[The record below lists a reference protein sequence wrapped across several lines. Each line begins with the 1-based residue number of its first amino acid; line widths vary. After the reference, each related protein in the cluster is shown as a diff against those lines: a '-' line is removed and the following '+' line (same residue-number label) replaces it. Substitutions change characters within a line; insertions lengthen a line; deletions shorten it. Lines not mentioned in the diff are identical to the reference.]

1 MPDFNAQIAQ
11 INANRQ
17 AFSIQQRQL
26 YDLQLRQQ
34 KGEAVDPLTLKA
46 ATDKVASA
54 KNNLQASISTL
65 HQGQTLD
72 SLVNQWDADVPLM
85 MLPIRLQT
93 RIVTTQNQAE
103 SPSFF
108 MLLVRVYPDDIF
120 IQTHEDLLTDDEVQA
135 AKIYWSRIRLAEQPT
150 VPNVQQIALKKEAW
164 REVSTQF
171 GGGRSLYIS
180 KRTTPL
186 NRIDLG
192 KLTTDSAIQYDA
204 AALTT
209 KSKAWTEAAKTS
221 LLPDRF
227 QVMVYNNS
235 VEGSLPH
242 ITQMGN
248 LIPDTLQV
256 GIDPLND
263 NGSFKKKNGEIL
275 AGDDVKWMTDFVE
288 AERVGM
294 GIKVPLPM
302 SFFPAHTLRHP
313 QLRAAYLRGLGIS
326 RIVVVGV
333 LNSADKV
340 HSSVLV
346 KKLFENHLYSSKG
359 LSFLKKGTPTNNTDE
374 ENSAWSI
381 YNDPLSINYYDGYK
395 AFSDEDSICDG
406 VKLAKA
412 LGVLKSVFQA
422 VPNAEKQDNMVAQ
435 QMNRAI
441 YPATIGHYFDNLMA
455 GVVTNQAEL
464 KSFFNAYVVGSGN
477 LPSFRVGRQP
487 YGVVLSG
494 EYQKYAATE
503 EGTFYQALTRVL
515 TTLDG
520 VWQSLVKEIPRVGKG
535 TDPALTLT
543 DILSL
548 HAHSVDFAQQW
559 FYPASMATLNLGTF
573 NYAQTQANNRALVLE
588 FLRTVGF
595 QGSAAPFV
603 GGLVQH
609 ASKVSKPLSPENIV
623 KPDSFEENTPLS
635 NGANFNYLLW
645 LSELTSLR
653 ELEVLPQG
661 SRAESASLL
670 MLMMRQS
677 YLKLFSEA
685 LISFVKLP
693 IFKATEA
700 RNIIRVVRN
709 FQTTVNAS
717 AFNLTPNNPPAT
729 VWEIFN
735 TVIALDELHPA
746 IGVETAN
753 KFANKTL
760 SDMILSSGLVDS
772 VNRFFMQQNNPLVQ
786 NTLKPI
792 LEFYGLKVRLKY
804 LANIPA
810 AALER
815 ALVSHFDCVAHRL
828 DAWQEGV
835 IARRLDKN
843 RAKPAKA
850 EGVYIGAFGWVENLK
865 LTGNKTGTEGGFIHA
880 PSPTHA
886 TTAAVLKSAF
896 LNHKTPNGQSLFA
909 LNLHSRRLQQAQQ
922 VLERMRNGERL
933 ESILGYHFERAL
945 QDISATQNNAAA
957 NFILIFRK
965 IYPIT
970 AVQLPPNPA
979 EKAVEVVSN
988 PTLVNGLAIAEEF
1001 LQTPATPSVDPKT
1014 IWRSRIGIAATD
1026 PSLPF
1031 IQKAIGELADTL
1043 DSLKDLLSAETAYQ
1057 MAQGNFSAVGAS
1069 LEALKKGSV
1078 PQNLGFLEPS
1088 RQNAL
1093 QFSNRVAVH
1102 FDTEGVSSVIPQSP
1116 RATAEGG
1123 LNRWC
1128 TQLLGFP
1135 QLIGC
1140 TARHLSEAG
1149 IESSPTTLTLADLQ
1163 IQPIDFVCWMI
1174 APAQLESRLA
1184 FFYRQK
1190 LNLSDDI
1197 TIRLDFAITG
1207 TPQVKPI
1214 AKILPIASTIQRLIA
1229 TARPLTAQDYVPN
1242 GSKDVAAVIDAPE
1255 FLARINQSLINLTN
1269 LVASIKTLALTTPMV
1284 LPDGGGTLSRL
1295 RDVFAVLKNTKSDA
1309 TAEDWLP
1316 PIFKDA
1322 TVLRDK
1328 LMLLSAYG
1336 VADAFP
1342 KRVEPKNPTAIVEL
1356 VRQAESIIT
1365 ATERNIAEINAAL
1378 VDLPSASEV
1387 PLAHA
1392 EALMRLGK
1400 QIFYGSMPFLPRFK
1414 YTNPVQLNDSI
1425 ARKAELLKGAPNDP
1439 TPPAM
1444 KAEEWLQGVARV
1456 RSKLSLWETLRFMT
1470 ATAEASLDLVPLQ
1483 VPTDGLI
1490 QRLPDGTLKPV
1501 YTWLAVE
1508 FSEGISARRDVVS
1521 IVATGAIATQTDKMQ
1536 TGLLLDEWNEAIPT
1550 DEELTALTF
1559 HYNQPNTEAPQT
1571 VLLSVCPLPT
1581 WSWDVVVG
1589 SVIETLRRAKLRT
1602 VDIARIKQAASVP
1615 NSDRTTQAVASLLPM
1630 LMAPVNI
1637 QQHAFTLDFGMMDKT
1652 ERQRMSSKTGDAL
1665 GHYQIWQE

>member
-34 KGEAVDPLTLKA
+34 KGESVDAASLKA
-46 ATDKVASA
+46 ALDKVATA
-54 KNNLQASISTL
+54 KTSLQTSISTL

-72 SLVNQWDADVPLM
+72 ALVSQWDADTPLL
-85 MLPIRLQT
+85 MLPIRIQT
-93 RIVTTQNQAE
+93 RIVTTQNTDE
-103 SPSFF
+103 EMSSFA
-108 MLLVRVYPDDIF
+108 LLVRVYPDDIF
-120 IQTHEDLLTDDEVQA
+120 IQTHEALLTDDEVQA
-135 AKIYWSRIRLAEQPT
+135 AKIYWNRIRLAEQPT
-150 VPNVQQIALKKEAW
+150 VPNDQKIASKKEAW
-164 REVSTQF
+164 RELSTQF

-186 NRIDLG
+186 NRVDLG
-192 KLTTDSAIQYDA
+192 KLTTDSAIQFDA

-209 KSKAWTEAAKTS
+209 KSKAWTEAAKTA

-227 QVMVYNNS
+227 QVMVYNES
-235 VEGSLPH
+235 DESALPH

-263 NGSFKKKNGEIL
+263 IGSFKKKNGEIL
-275 AGDDVKWMTDFVE
+275 AGDDVKWMTDFAE

-294 GIKVPLPM
+294 GIKVPLPV
-302 SFFPAHTLRHP
+302 SFFPPITIRHP
-313 QLRAAYLRGLGIS
+313 QMRVAYLKNAGIR

-340 HSSVLV
+340 QCSDLV

-359 LSFLKKGTPTNNTDE
+359 LSFLKKGTPTNNTDAD
-374 ENSAWSI
+374 NSAWSI
-381 YNDPLSINYYDGYK
+381 YNDPLSTQYFDGYK

-412 LGVLKSVFQA
+412 LGIPNSIFQT
-422 VPNAEKQDNMVAQ
+422 VPNAEKQDNMIAQ

-441 YPATIGHYFDNLMA
+441 YPATMGHYFDNLMA
-455 GVVTNQAEL
+455 GVMTNPTEL

-494 EYQKYAATE
+494 EYQKYAATQD
-503 EGTFYQALTRVL
+503 GPFYSALTRVL
-515 TTLDG
+515 STLDG
-520 VWQSLVKEIPRVGKG
+520 IWQNLINEIPRVGKG

-548 HAHSVDFAQQW
+548 HAQSIDFAQQW
-559 FYPASMATLNLGTF
+559 FYPASMTTLNVGTF
-573 NYAQTQANNRALVLE
+573 NFAQTQANNRALVLE
-588 FLRTVGF
+588 FLRNLGF
-595 QGSAAPFV
+595 QGTIAPFV

-635 NGANFNYLLW
+635 NAANFNYLLW
-645 LSELTSLR
+645 LSDLTSIR
-653 ELEVLPQG
+653 DLEVLPQG
-661 SRAESASLL
+661 SRAEAASLL

-709 FQTTVNAS
+709 YQTTVNAS

-729 VWEIFN
+729 LWEIFN
-735 TVIALDELHPA
+735 SVIALDELHPA

-760 SDMILSSGLVDS
+760 SDMVLSSGLIDS
-772 VNRFFMQQNNPLVQ
+772 VNRFFIPQNNPLVQ

-792 LEFYGLKVRLKY
+792 LEFYGLKIRLKY

-815 ALVSHFDCVAHRL
+815 ALISHLDCVSHRL
-828 DAWQEGV
+828 DAWQEGL

-850 EGVYIGAFGWVENLK
+850 EGIYIGAFGWVENLK
-865 LTGNKTGTEGGFIHA
+865 LTGNKTGTEGGFMHA

-886 TTAAVLKSAF
+886 TAAAVMKSAF
-896 LNHKTPNGQSLFA
+896 LNHKTPNGQSAFA

-933 ESILGYHFERAL
+933 EAILGYQFERAL

-965 IYPIT
+965 MYPIT
-970 AVQLPPNPA
+970 TVQLPPNPT

-988 PTLVNGLAIAEEF
+988 PTLVNGLAVAEEF

-1014 IWRSRIGIAATD
+1014 IWKSRTGIVATD
-1026 PSLPF
+1026 PAMPF
-1031 IQKAIGELADTL
+1031 IQKAVGELADTL

-1069 LEALKKGSV
+1069 LETLKKGSV
-1078 PQNLGFLEPS
+1078 PQSLGFLESS

-1102 FDTEGVSSVIPQSP
+1102 FDTEGVSSVIGQSP
-1116 RATAEGG
+1116 RATVEGG

-1128 TQLLGFP
+1128 SQMLGLPKF
-1135 QLIGC
+1135 IGC
-1140 TARHLSEAG
+1140 TARHVSESG
-1149 IESSPTTLTLADLQ
+1149 IESSPTILTLADLG
-1163 IQPIDFVCWMI
+1163 IQPIDLVCWMI

-1184 FFYRQK
+1184 FLYRQK
-1190 LNLSDDI
+1190 LNLTYDI
-1197 TIRLDFAITG
+1197 TIRLDFAVTG
-1207 TPQVKPI
+1207 IPQVKPL
-1214 AKILPIASTIQRLIA
+1214 AQILPIASIIQRLIA

-1242 GSKDVAAVIDAPE
+1242 GSKEVPAVVDATE
-1255 FLARINQSLINLTN
+1255 LLARINQSLLNLTN
-1269 LVASIKTLALTTPMV
+1269 LVASIKTLALTTPLV
-1284 LPDGGGTLSRL
+1284 LPNGEGPLSRL
-1295 RDVFAVLKNTKSDA
+1295 RDVFLVLKNTKFDA
-1309 TAEDWLP
+1309 TVEEWLP
-1316 PIFKDA
+1316 PIFPDA
-1322 TVLRDK
+1322 TVVQDK
-1328 LMLLSAYG
+1328 LKLISAYG

-1342 KRVEPKNPTAIVEL
+1342 KRVEAKNPTAIVEL
-1356 VRQAESIIT
+1356 VRQAESVVA
-1365 ATERNIAEINAAL
+1365 ATERNIAEINTAL
-1378 VDLPSASEV
+1378 ADLPSLTET
-1387 PLAHA
+1387 PLVYA

-1400 QIFYGSMPFLPRFK
+1400 QIFYGSMPVLPRFK
-1414 YTNPVQLNDSI
+1414 YANPTQLNDSI
-1425 ARKAELLKGAPNDP
+1425 ARKTELLTGAPNDP

-1456 RSKLSLWETLRFMT
+1456 RSKLSLWETLRFMS
-1470 ATAEASLDLVPLQ
+1470 ATSEANLDLIPLQ
-1483 VPTDGLI
+1483 VPTDGLV

-1508 FSEGISARRDVVS
+1508 FPESVSSRRDVVS
-1521 IVATGAIATQTDKMQ
+1521 IVTAGAISTQTDKMQ

-1571 VLLSVCPLPT
+1571 VLLSVCPHPT
-1581 WSWDVVVG
+1581 WSWDAVVA
-1589 SVIETLRRAKLRT
+1589 SVNETLRRAKLRT
-1602 VDIARIKQAASVP
+1602 VDITRIKQAASVP
-1615 NSDRTTQAVASLLPM
+1615 NSARTTQAVASLLPM
-1630 LMAPVNI
+1630 LIAPVNI
-1637 QQHAFTLDFGMMDKT
+1637 QQHTFSLDFGMIDKT